1 MKRRAFLILLTLAA
15 LAAGA
20 SAERA
25 VAQDDD
31 GGRSSAVA
39 RGRLED
45 VRGRRLVALLV
56 SRALLVDVRE
66 PAATAFED
74 YRRTLSGA
82 PPRPHPAAAR
92 RIADKLNRYIRKYH
106 GMAAA
111 ESYDEADLVLVFKV
125 TRQRRSPIPGD
136 PFIWGK
142 MYVLA
147 VGAGHAPRLVW
158 ESEGDETSPED
169 ATGDFLKALKAA
181 RGEK

>member
-15 LAAGA
+15 LAGGA

-25 VAQDDD
+25 AAQDD
-31 GGRSSAVA
+31 GERTSEVA

-56 SRALLVDVRE
+56 SRAMTLDVRE
-66 PAATAFED
+66 PAATAFDD

-82 PPRPHPAAAR
+82 PPHPHPAAAR
-92 RIADKLNRYIRKYH
+92 RIAEKLNQYIRKYQ
-106 GMAAA
+106 GMTAA
-111 ESYDEADLVLVFKV
+111 ESYDAADLILVFKV
-125 TRQRRSPIPGD
+125 TRQHRSPIPGD

-142 MYVLA
+142 LYVLA
-147 VGAGHAPRLVW
+147 VGADHAPRLVW
-158 ESEGDETSPED
+158 ESEGDESSPED
-169 ATGDFLKALKAA
+169 ATGDFIKALRAA

>member
-1 MKRRAFLILLTLAA
+1 MKRRAFLILLPLAALASGA

-20 SAERA
+20 A
-25 VAQDDD
+25 AQDD
-31 GGRSSAVA
+31 GERAPSVA

-56 SRALLVDVRE
+56 SRALLLDVRE
-66 PAATAFED
+66 PAATAFDD
-74 YRRTLSGA
+74 YRRALSGA
-82 PPRPHPAAAR
+82 PPRLHVAAAR
-92 RIADKLNRYIRKYH
+92 RIADKLSRYARKYQ
-106 GMAAA
+106 GMVAA

-142 MYVLA
+142 LYVLA
-147 VGAGHAPRLVW
+147 VGADHAPRLVW
-158 ESEGDETSPED
+158 ESEGDESSPED
-169 ATGDFLKALKAA
+169 ATGDFIKALKAA

>member
-1 MKRRAFLILLTLAA
+1 MKRSAFLILLLLAA

-25 VAQDDD
+25 AAQED
-31 GGRSSAVA
+31 GAERASGVA

-66 PAATAFED
+66 PAAAAFDD

-92 RIADKLNRYIRKYH
+92 RIAEKVNHYIRKYQ
-106 GMAAA
+106 GMTAA

-125 TRQRRSPIPGD
+125 TRQHRSPIPGD

-142 MYVLA
+142 LYVLA
-147 VGAGHAPRLVW
+147 VGADHAPRLVW

-169 ATGDFLKALKAA
+169 ATGDFIKALRAA
-181 RGEK
+181 RGER